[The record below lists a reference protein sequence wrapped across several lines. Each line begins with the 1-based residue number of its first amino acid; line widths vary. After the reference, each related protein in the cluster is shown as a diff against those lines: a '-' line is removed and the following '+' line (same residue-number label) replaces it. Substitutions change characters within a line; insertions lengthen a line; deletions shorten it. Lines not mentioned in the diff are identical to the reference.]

1 MYLRPF
7 RLGVCLV
14 LCVGGLLGLYRLQ
27 AETRKAR
34 HQETTHLP
42 PASQSQRQPRL
53 DPKTEPLFADD
64 LHRDFY
70 QTIIRNNLFAPLGTD
85 LHQKPAPGAILT
97 LVGTF
102 VSEDPTHST
111 AVIKNETTRQQARFV
126 IGEIFDDFQV
136 VEIQPKQVTLDH
148 NGQSVVLRLPSTVLL
163 N

>member
-1 MYLRPF
+1 MVLLPF
-7 RLGVCLV
+7 
-14 LCVGGLLGLYRLQ
+14 
-27 AETRKAR
+27 
-34 HQETTHLP
+34 
-42 PASQSQRQPRL
+42 
-53 DPKTEPLFADD
+53 
-64 LHRDFY
+64 
-70 QTIIRNNLFAPLGTD
+70 IRNNLLSPLGTD
-85 LHQKPAPGAILT
+85 LHQKPAPGATLT

-111 AVIKNETTRQQARFV
+111 AVIKNETTNQQAKFV

>member
-1 MYLRPF
+1 MVLLPF
-7 RLGVCLV
+7 
-14 LCVGGLLGLYRLQ
+14 
-27 AETRKAR
+27 
-34 HQETTHLP
+34 
-42 PASQSQRQPRL
+42 
-53 DPKTEPLFADD
+53 
-64 LHRDFY
+64 
-70 QTIIRNNLFAPLGTD
+70 IRNNLLSPLGTD
-85 LHQKPAPGAILT
+85 LHQKPAPGATLT

-111 AVIKNETTRQQARFV
+111 AVIKNETTGQQAKFV